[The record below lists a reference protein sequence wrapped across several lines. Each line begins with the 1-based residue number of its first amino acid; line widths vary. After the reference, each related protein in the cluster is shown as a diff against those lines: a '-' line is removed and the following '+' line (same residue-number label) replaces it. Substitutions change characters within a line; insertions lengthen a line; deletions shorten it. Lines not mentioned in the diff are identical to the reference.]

1 MGMAGKTSRTY
12 VGNPKHKRGRNRGR
26 RGSYC
31 PGGIDSSEAQKL
43 LAGGV
48 VENDRRLFATDGEA
62 AFCAHCH
69 DREKNEWH
77 GHPVD
82 WYEVP
87 PRIRRQ
93 WIEEGTIKA
102 KVVRGRSGRA

>member
-1 MGMAGKTSRTY
+1 MVGKPPPKY

-31 PGGIDSSEAQKL
+31 PGEIDTSKAQKL
-43 LAGGV
+43 LDVSVSAAGS
-48 VENDRRLFATDGEA
+48 ERKRFATDGTM

-69 DREKNEWH
+69 NDVMNEWH
-77 GHPVD
+77 GHPVE

-87 PRIRRQ
+87 PRICAQ
-93 WIEEGTIKA
+93 WIEAGITKA
-102 KVVRGRSGRA
+102 KVVRGRSGRS